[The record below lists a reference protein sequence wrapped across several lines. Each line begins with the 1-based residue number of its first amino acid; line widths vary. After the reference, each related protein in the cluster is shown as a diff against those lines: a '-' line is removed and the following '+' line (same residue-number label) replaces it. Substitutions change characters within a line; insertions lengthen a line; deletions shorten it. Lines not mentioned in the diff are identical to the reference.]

1 MEKKSDEGHHLVTQG
16 NSWRQG
22 HPLISQLDKN
32 GKKEVWREEEKMLG
46 RKRKIEEKVK
56 LSPIVRGLH

>member
-32 GKKEVWREEEKMLG
+32 GKKEVWREKKRSWEG
-46 RKRKIEEKVK
+46 RGRLKR
-56 LSPIVRGLH
+56 R